1 MESEKDTG
9 EPKEKKTFSMSI
21 SKPLGTKP
29 GGGLSVSDSQEKK
42 TFSMNISKSLA
53 KPGSGLAKVPPFG
66 LGSSKQG
73 MSTDV
78 KSTSGKPVPIKMAL
92 SSQVGTCMGESFQD
106 YSCIQD
112 FEADFLWKVSLKMLN

>member
-1 MESEKDTG
+1 
-9 EPKEKKTFSMSI
+9 MSI

-73 MSTDV
+73 MSMDV
-78 KSTSGKPVPIKMAL
+78 KNKSNSGKPVPIKMAL
-92 SSQVGTCMGESFQD
+92 STQVGTM
-106 YSCIQD
+106 
-112 FEADFLWKVSLKMLN
+112 AHA